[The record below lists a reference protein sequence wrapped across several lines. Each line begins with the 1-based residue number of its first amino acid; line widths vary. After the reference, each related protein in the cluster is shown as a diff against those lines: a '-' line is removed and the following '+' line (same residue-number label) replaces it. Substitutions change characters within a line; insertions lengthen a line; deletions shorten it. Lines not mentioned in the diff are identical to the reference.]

1 MKQKSNTIPGTVRIG
16 GVALALALVGPRA
29 EATLMLNATV
39 NGVPFSCADQAACDQ
54 NSAVGTLSLANSL
67 TLGGVVINGSM
78 HSSTGTVLRP
88 GGIALDSASL
98 SVTNTNTSPVT
109 VTVAVGDNN
118 FVGPIQGYF
127 ASGSGTFRN
136 AVGATVIDRW
146 FVDANNAQ
154 GAQTSSATSQPGTMV
169 ASSPTSPPF
178 TATAPAQSY
187 AFDFSGAVST
197 PGLFGMTET
206 FMFTLPG
213 CTDPTSCP
221 TLVSRGQTIT
231 AVVPEPSTLALLG
244 AGLAGLGVLR
254 RRRGRAAA

>member
-1 MKQKSNTIPGTVRIG
+1 
-16 GVALALALVGPRA
+16 
-29 EATLMLNATV
+29 MLNATV
-39 NGVPFSCADQAACDQ
+39 NGVGFSCTDQQACDQ
-54 NSAVGTLSLANSL
+54 NLAVGTLSLANGL
-67 TLGGVVINGSM
+67 TLGGVVVNGSM
-78 HSSTGTVLRP
+78 HSSTGTALTP
-88 GGIALDSASL
+88 GGVTLDSASL
-98 SVTNTNTSPVT
+98 SVTNTNSVPAS

-146 FVDANNAQ
+146 FVDPGNAQ

-178 TATAPAQSY
+178 TATTPASSY
-187 AFDFSGAVST
+187 AFDFSGSAPA

-206 FMFTLPG
+206 FTFTLPG
-213 CTDPTSCP
+213 CTMAGSCP

-231 AVVPEPSTLALLG
+231 AAVVPEPSTLALLG
-244 AGLAGLGVLR
+244 VGLAGLGLLR
-254 RRRGRAAA
+254 RRRAS